1 MAKKMK
7 KPKKV
12 KPARMPA
19 KSTLAWG
26 GFVGGELTEWAS
38 GFYDVEH
45 LTVFRSR
52 AHARRCCQDVRRVR
66 ITVVS

>member
-12 KPARMPA
+12 EVTRKVAKP
-19 KSTLAWG
+19 TFAWG
-26 GFVGGELTEWAS
+26 GFVDGKLTEWAS

-52 AHARRCCQDVRRVR
+52 ADARRCCEDVRRVK
-66 ITVVS
+66 ITVV